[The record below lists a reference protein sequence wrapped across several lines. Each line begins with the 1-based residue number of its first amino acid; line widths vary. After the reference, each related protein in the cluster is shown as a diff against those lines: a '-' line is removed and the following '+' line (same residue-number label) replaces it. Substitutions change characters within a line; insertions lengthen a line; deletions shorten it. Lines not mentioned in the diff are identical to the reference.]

1 VPVVLPLLQTIGS
14 KVSVECAWSYFGLVV
29 GGTILIR
36 VIMCG
41 LRACEIRACKED
53 RRSESLSRTWWTVF
67 LSRDSDAD
75 LGKDFFAPTITG
87 SIELAV
93 FPLLIVLATWSPIA
107 WWLTIK
113 TAVQWE
119 RWKRADRT
127 SYNRFVVG
135 NALVIGAS
143 VFLTHLIKIQL
154 AFLQDFAP

>member
-1 VPVVLPLLQTIGS
+1 MEL
-14 KVSVECAWSYFGLVV
+14 FRV
-29 GGTILIR
+29 GGRRHNFNPGDHVWLTR
-36 VIMCG
+36 V
-41 LRACEIRACKED
+41 RNTRVQRD